1 MTMHAGTPSQTIG
14 PFFHFALDQPEWSDL
29 TTSAPTGER
38 IVIDGQVLDGDRAPV
53 DDALLEIWQA
63 NAEGK
68 YDQPEDAQADERV
81 EPRFRGFGRVLT
93 DAQGRYQF
101 TTLRPGRVKG
111 RDGALLAPHINVAIF
126 ARGLLKQL
134 VTRIYFAGEQ
144 ANETDPLLTAIA
156 DPTARRTLL
165 AVRHEAGAGRPA
177 MYRFDIVLQGAG
189 ETVFFDI

>member
-1 MTMHAGTPSQTIG
+1 MTMQAGTPSQTIG

-29 TTSAPTGER
+29 TRNTPPGER
-38 IVIDGQVLDGDRAPV
+38 IVIEGQVLDGDRAPV
-53 DDALLEIWQA
+53 EDALLEIWQA

-68 YDQPEDAQADERV
+68 YDHPEDAQADKRV
-81 EPRFRGFGRVLT
+81 DSRFRGFGRALT

-101 TTLRPGRVKG
+101 TTLRPGRVPG

-134 VTRIYFAGEQ
+134 VTRIYLGGEP
-144 ANETDPLLTAIA
+144 ANETDPVLTGIA
-156 DPTARRTLL
+156 DATARRTLL
-165 AVRHEAGAGRPA
+165 AVRHDAGAGRPA
-177 MYRFDIVLQGAG
+177 TYRFDIVLQGAG